1 MSESDQTAIQA
12 RRPGSDKRGPKGS
25 AAHKRGGNTR
35 QHVLDCAARLFRTQ
49 GYAAT
54 SLRDIAAA
62 SGMKPGSLYYHFPSK
77 EKIVIEVLDRG
88 VGAVFD
94 EVRRSVG
101 LLPPE
106 ASCETQIRTAI
117 FSHLRSLL
125 GHHDYTSANTRI
137 FGQVP
142 PRIREASVALRKRYE
157 QFWDDLLRRCAASG
171 ALRSDT
177 DLKLLRLFLFGAM
190 NGSLEWFRF
199 GGKRT
204 IEQLAKELG
213 TVVIRGAGA
222 PGRRGAIAPAARVRR
237 LRA

>member
-1 MSESDQTAIQA
+1 MLTRA
-12 RRPGSDKRGPKGS
+12 KREN
-25 AAHKRGGNTR
+25 AAKRGGNTR
-35 QHVLDCAARLFRTQ
+35 QHVLDCAARLFRMQ

-77 EKIVIEVLDRG
+77 EEIVIEILNRG
-88 VGAVFD
+88 VGTVFD
-94 EVRRSVG
+94 EVQQSVG
-101 LLPPE
+101 GIPGD
-106 ASCETQIRTAI
+106 ASCETLIRTAI
-117 FSHLRSLL
+117 SAHLRSLL

-142 PRIREASVALRKRYE
+142 PHVREATVTLRNQYE
-157 QFWDDLLRRCAASG
+157 QFWDVLLRRCAGSG
-171 ALRSDT
+171 ALRSDV
-177 DLKLLRLFLFGAM
+177 DLRLLRLFLFGAM
-190 NGSLEWFRF
+190 NGSLEWFRW

-222 PGRRGAIAPAARVRR
+222 PGRCDAIAPAARVRR
-237 LRA
+237 LKA

>member
-1 MSESDQTAIQA
+1 MSESDQTGIEA
-12 RRPGSDKRGPKGS
+12 RRPASEKQGLKGS
-25 AAHKRGGNTR
+25 GARKRGGNTR
-35 QHVLDCAARLFRTQ
+35 QHVLDCAARLFRMQ

-77 EKIVIEVLDRG
+77 EKIVIEILDRG
-88 VGAVFD
+88 VGTVFD
-94 EVRRSVG
+94 EVRQSVG
-101 LLPPE
+101 SLPAD
-106 ASCETQIRTAI
+106 ASCETLIRTAI
-117 FSHLRSLL
+117 SFHLRSLL

-142 PRIREASVALRKRYE
+142 AHVREATVALRKQYE
-157 QFWDDLLRRCAASG
+157 QFWDDLLRRCAGSG
-171 ALRSDT
+171 ALRSDV

-190 NGSLEWFRF
+190 NGSLEWFRW

-213 TVVIRGAGA
+213 TIVMRGAGA
-222 PGRRGAIAPAARVRR
+222 PGRRNAIAPPARVRR